1 MKIRMTVFFLILA
14 LCLSLLSGCGVVGE
28 IAGNVA
34 DAAMKEL
41 ENQIKSTVEEYKV
54 DVVEVKSAVGRL
66 NNASDSDLQFFCGVL
81 VRSNSDALPQNGADA
96 VGKLFEQSG
105 IQPQNRS
112 EIESPLLTNK
122 TISFKHTDFSD
133 GDYYLIW
140 VYTSSLTQKL
150 EDLELPTL
158 PAGWLPTEAAKG
170 DVSGIG

>member
-1 MKIRMTVFFLILA
+1 MKIRMSVIFLVFA
-14 LCLSLLSGCGVVGE
+14 LCLSLLSGCDVVGE

-54 DVVEVKSAVGRL
+54 DVVEVKSAVGKL

-81 VRSNSDALPQNGADA
+81 VRSNSNALPEGGADA

-105 IQPQNRS
+105 IQPQNGSEIRS
-112 EIESPLLTNK
+112 ELLTNK
-122 TISFKHTDFSD
+122 SISFKHTVFSD

-150 EDLELPTL
+150 KDLELPTL
-158 PAGWLPTEAAKG
+158 PADWLPAEGTKAEG
-170 DVSGIG
+170 